1 MRHLSGL
8 VVLVAVSL
16 ALPRISHAQSFEEI
30 AGDALRVDKGQLGG
44 ILWALTAS
52 CSDGDDLAKRQ
63 CRAVR
68 DTVVATYQGQTLIV
82 PGDASAFQVGEFDA
96 KKKNAPIVLQGC
108 VACVD
113 PLSVDSS
120 NLYVTSDKGA
130 TGWTGNVAQAGAI
143 HKTSRT
149 FKSADEATDW
159 TAKVVPRLK
168 TEFIVEVPKNLKVWK
183 DGGHEGV
190 SLTVLGFRVYDPC
203 DGGIICSSP
212 KSGKA
217 NVDKVACGGAVVE
230 GPADEDVTPKD
241 TTPDE
246 LSADMI
252 KAAMQPVRDAASAC
266 HDKYGVDGDG
276 KLHITVSSDGSV
288 TSVDEDGDFKDTPT
302 GTCIEKA
309 AKAAT
314 FPAFKK
320 AKQSFKYPIVLR

>member
-1 MRHLSGL
+1 MRILSVL
-8 VVLVAVSL
+8 VVVSML
-16 ALPRISHAQSFEEI
+16 ALPRVSHAQSFEEI
-30 AGDALRVDKGQLGG
+30 AGDALRVDRGQLGG

-52 CSDGDDLAKRQ
+52 CGDGDDLAKRQ

-68 DTVVATYQGQTLIV
+68 DAVVTKYKGETLIV
-82 PGDASAFQVGEFDA
+82 PGDAAAFQVGEFDA

-108 VACVD
+108 VACVE
-113 PLSVDSS
+113 PLAVD
-120 NLYVTSDKGA
+120 NATLFVTSDKGA
-130 TGWTGNVAQAGAI
+130 TGWTGDVAQAGAI
-143 HKTSRT
+143 HKTART
-149 FKSADEATDW
+149 FKNADEATDW
-159 TAKVVPRLK
+159 KAKVVPRLR
-168 TEFIVEVPKNLKVWK
+168 TEFIVEVPKNLNVWK
-183 DGGHEGV
+183 DGGHAGV

-217 NVDKVACGGAVVE
+217 DVDKVACGGAVVE
-230 GPADEDVTPKD
+230 GPADVDETPAD

-252 KAAMQPVRDAASAC
+252 KASMQPVRDAASAC

-276 KLHITVSSDGSV
+276 KLHITVKSDGTV
-288 TSVDEDGDFKDTPT
+288 VSVDEDGDFKDTPT